1 MPKYLKIKE
10 PEMGL
15 MKIRKNYQITIPR
28 NLRDRF
34 NLAEGDYVEVETNNG
49 TIVLRPV
56 KVIQPDQEYFY
67 TKEWQEKEAEVDEE
81 VRRGDVVGPFDN
93 AQDAIKALKTVKI

>member
-1 MPKYLKIKE
+1 MA
-10 PEMGL
+10 L

-28 NLRDRF
+28 YLRDRF
-34 NLAEGDYVEVETNNG
+34 NLAEGDYVEVKTKNG
-49 TIVLRPV
+49 TIVLSPV
-56 KVIQPDQEYFY
+56 KVIQPDLEYFY

-93 AQDAIKALKTVKI
+93 AKDAIKALKTAKI